1 MRAEA
6 DEAPLQAPAVE
17 LRGVGQLYRSR
28 DGVLRALD
36 AVSITIR
43 EGEFL
48 VIVGPSGCGKTTLLK
63 MVAGL
68 IRPTEGE
75 VRIGGR
81 PVTGPVPGIGMVFQ
95 NPVLLRWR
103 TVLGNVLLPVEIL
116 RLDRGHYEA
125 AARET
130 LRLVGLEGFENRR
143 PSELSGGMQQR
154 AALARALVH
163 DPTLLLMDEPFGAL
177 DQLTREQMN
186 LELLRIWGARR
197 ITTLLITHSVQEAV
211 LLGDRVVVMTPR
223 PGRVAEVVEIDLPRP
238 RTAEMQ
244 FTAGFASLAEQIAVR
259 IRLGG

>member
-6 DEAPLQAPAVE
+6 DEAPAVE

-28 DGVLRALD
+28 DGVLRALE
-36 AVSITIR
+36 AVSITVR

-68 IRPTEGE
+68 IRPAEGE

-116 RLDRGHYEA
+116 HLERSRYEA

-186 LELLRIWGARR
+186 LELLRIWGERR

-238 RTAEMQ
+238 RTAGMQ
-244 FTAGFASLAEQIAVR
+244 FTVGFAALAERITAR
-259 IRLGG
+259 IRLSR